1 MSRISSALALL
12 TIGII
17 WGSTIPFTKI
27 AVSSGH
33 QPLGLIFWQLLFS
46 SIVLAVISLCRGV
59 KPALNRRTLLY
70 FLVIGFIG
78 TILPNSF
85 SYLAAAQ
92 LPAGVMAI
100 VIASVP
106 MFSLAIANTLRI
118 ERFSPVRSTGVLLGS
133 AAVSI
138 LILPET
144 SLPEPE
150 KAVFVLVALVA
161 PFCYGVE
168 GNYIAT
174 RAPREIDAVS
184 TLLGA
189 SVIGTFI
196 AAPLALASGT
206 WVDLFAPWKAPEWA
220 LLLSSLF
227 HVGAYTGY
235 IWLVGAAG
243 PVFSSQVAYVVTLAG
258 IFLSALILSESYSSW
273 VWTALFL
280 MISGLA
286 LVQPRAVERGT
297 TIRETN

>member
-1 MSRISSALALL
+1 MSSALVA
-12 TIGII
+12 IGMV
-17 WGSTIPFTKI
+17 WGATIPFTKI

-46 SIVLAVISLCRGV
+46 SIVLAGISLRRRLW
-59 KPALNRRTLLY
+59 PRFNRRTLLF
-70 FLVIGFIG
+70 FLVIGLIG

-106 MFSLAIANTLRI
+106 MFSLAIAGTLRI
-118 ERFSPVRSTGVLLGS
+118 ERFSLVRSIGVLLG
-133 AAVSI
+133 AVAVSI

-161 PFCYGVE
+161 PFCYGAE

-174 RAPREIDAVS
+174 RAPREVDAIT

-196 AAPLALASGT
+196 AAPLALATGT
-206 WVDLFAPWKAPEWA
+206 WVDLFAPWNAPEWA
-220 LLLSSLF
+220 VLLTSFF
-227 HVGAYTGY
+227 HVGAYSGY
-235 IWLVGAAG
+235 IWLVGVAG

-258 IFLSALILSESYSSW
+258 VFLSAIVLNESYSSW
-273 VWTALFL
+273 VWMALVL
-280 MISGLA
+280 MIAGLA
-286 LVQPRAVERGT
+286 LVQPREVERAAAT
-297 TIRETN
+297 S

>member
-1 MSRISSALALL
+1 MSRRSSTLALL
-12 TIGII
+12 AIGLI

-46 SIVLAVISLCRGV
+46 SIVLSAISIVRRV
-59 KPALNRRTLLY
+59 KPVLNRRSLLY
-70 FLVIGFIG
+70 FLVIGLIG

-100 VIASVP
+100 IIASVP
-106 MFSLAIANTLRI
+106 MFSLTIANTLRI
-118 ERFSPVRSTGVLLGS
+118 ERFSLIRSTGVLLGA
-133 AAVSI
+133 AAVAI

-150 KAVFVLVALVA
+150 KAIFVLVALVA
-161 PFCYGVE
+161 PFCYGAE
-168 GNYIAT
+168 GNYIAA
-174 RAPREIDAVS
+174 RAPREVDAVT

-189 SVIGTFI
+189 SVLGTFI

-206 WVDLFAPWKAPEWA
+206 WVDLFAPWSAPEWA
-220 LLLSSLF
+220 LLFSSLF
-227 HVGAYTGY
+227 HVAAYSGY
-235 IWLVGAAG
+235 IWLVSMAG

-258 IFLSALILSESYSSW
+258 VLLSALILSESYSGW
-273 VWTALFL
+273 VWMALIL
-280 MISGLA
+280 MLAGLA
-286 LVQPRAVERGT
+286 LVQPRAAEQRS
-297 TIRETN
+297 RS

>member
-1 MSRISSALALL
+1 MSRLSSALALL
-12 TIGII
+12 AIGLV

-46 SIVLAVISLCRGV
+46 SIVLAAISICRGV
-59 KPALNRRTLLY
+59 IPALNRRTLLY
-70 FLVIGFIG
+70 FLVIGLIG

-100 VIASVP
+100 IIASVP
-106 MFSLAIANTLRI
+106 MFSLAIANTFRI
-118 ERFSPVRSTGVLLGS
+118 ERFSSLRSAGVLLGA

-161 PFCYGVE
+161 PFCYGAE

-174 RAPREIDAVS
+174 RAPREVDAVS

-196 AAPLALASGT
+196 AAPLALATGA
-206 WVDLFAPWKAPEWA
+206 WVDLLAPWNAPEWA

-227 HVGAYTGY
+227 HVGAYSGY
-235 IWLVGAAG
+235 IWLVSKAG

-258 IFLSALILSESYSSW
+258 VFLSALILNESYSGW
-273 VWTALFL
+273 VWTALIL
-280 MISGLA
+280 MLAGLA
-286 LVQPRAVERGT
+286 MVQPRPVERAAATLGG
-297 TIRETN
+297 

>member
-1 MSRISSALALL
+1 MSRRSSTLALL
-12 TIGII
+12 AIGLI

-46 SIVLAVISLCRGV
+46 SIVLSAISIVRRV
-59 KPALNRRTLLY
+59 KPVLNRRSLLY
-70 FLVIGFIG
+70 FLVIGLIG

-100 VIASVP
+100 IIASVP
-106 MFSLAIANTLRI
+106 MFSLTIANTLRI
-118 ERFSPVRSTGVLLGS
+118 ERFSLIRSTGVLLGA
-133 AAVSI
+133 AAVAI

-150 KAVFVLVALVA
+150 KAIFVLVALVA
-161 PFCYGVE
+161 PFCYGAE
-168 GNYIAT
+168 GNYIAA
-174 RAPREIDAVS
+174 RALREVDAVT

-189 SVIGTFI
+189 SVLGTFI

-206 WVDLFAPWKAPEWA
+206 WVDLFAPWSAPEWA
-220 LLLSSLF
+220 LLFSSLF
-227 HVGAYTGY
+227 HVAAYSGY
-235 IWLVGAAG
+235 IWLVSMAG

-258 IFLSALILSESYSSW
+258 VLLSALILSESYSGW
-273 VWTALFL
+273 VWMALIL
-280 MISGLA
+280 MLAGLA
-286 LVQPRAVERGT
+286 LVQPRAAEQRS
-297 TIRETN
+297 RS